1 MAIPHLNPSDPRSLL
16 AFIDITGILLTK
28 VAADKKELQDNPS
41 FVAAMITL
49 SEIHEAM
56 TKHHEIRLD
65 LRDSLSIIS
74 TGKTSAELMIDS
86 L

>member
-1 MAIPHLNPSDPRSLL
+1 MAIPHLNPSDPRSLI

-28 VAADKKELQDNPS
+28 FMEENSTIKTNPQ
-41 FVAAMITL
+41 FMAAMITL
-49 SEIHEAM
+49 SEIHDSLSE
-56 TKHHEIRLD
+56 HHGIRLD
-65 LRDSLSIIS
+65 TRDSLSIIS